1 MSIKYS
7 TGRGARVRHSTA
19 LEWDDLEKA
28 KKKYSPIKYSTG
40 EKTAIRHAT
49 GVEFDYKYLAEKEKE
64 KVKAEGDDYL
74 EEFKEPQPIRSRVRS
89 KAKVEGEEYLEKFH
103 EITRK
108 AKK

>member
-1 MSIKYS
+1 MGIKYS
-7 TGRGARVRHSTA
+7 TGKETRVRHSTA

-49 GVEFDYKYLAEKEKE
+49 GVEFDYKYLAEKEK
-64 KVKAEGDDYL
+64 AEGDDYL
-74 EEFKEPQPIRSRVRS
+74 EKFKEPKPIRSRVRS

-103 EITRK
+103 QAI
-108 AKK
+108 KKEKK